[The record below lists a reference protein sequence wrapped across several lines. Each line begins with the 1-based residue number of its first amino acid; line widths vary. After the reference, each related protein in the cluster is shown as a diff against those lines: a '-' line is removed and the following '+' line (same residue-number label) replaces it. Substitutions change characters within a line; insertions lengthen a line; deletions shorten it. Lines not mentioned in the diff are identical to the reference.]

1 MTRQSSFMV
10 SKRTLDCINNV
21 FSSREDFYM
30 AFTPTY
36 QATRGNGRSMTH
48 RAQRMLLKNSTDT
61 AATEPLSM
69 HDLDP
74 SEQHLDVSM
83 NDLSFENKSSRR
95 MVTMN
100 TSMDMGDVMG
110 TFQLD
115 EVFPTQS
122 HLLPDVVIDQESYP
136 QQTLMVD
143 SLFSL
148 EQFTSCGDMKI

>member
-1 MTRQSSFMV
+1 
-10 SKRTLDCINNV
+10 
-21 FSSREDFYM
+21 
-30 AFTPTY
+30 
-36 QATRGNGRSMTH
+36 
-48 RAQRMLLKNSTDT
+48 
-61 AATEPLSM
+61 
-69 HDLDP
+69 
-74 SEQHLDVSM
+74 
-83 NDLSFENKSSRR
+83 

-100 TSMDMGDVMG
+100 ASMDMGDVMG